1 MPSVVPGALIILLI
15 AAGPSQLRGN
25 LLRSKQQQAMP
36 DELGDREEG
45 PTNSRFGGRGVIAVV
60 SKDGTT

>member
-1 MPSVVPGALIILLI
+1 MYMYVRATHIEILLI
-15 AAGPSQLRGN
+15 AAGPSSLRGN

-45 PTNSRFGGRGVIAVV
+45 PTNSRFGGRGVIAV